1 MRSYTLRNIPDDVYK
16 SVQETARNNGRSF
29 NGEVLS
35 ILSDEASLSLRRKEM
50 RRDLPRFR
58 RFRDRVAQK
67 HPSRLDSVAM
77 IREDR
82 DAR

>member
-16 SVQETARNNGRSF
+16 SVQQAARSNGRSF

-35 ILSDEASLSLRRKEM
+35 ILSDEAKLALRRIEM

-58 RFRDRVAQK
+58 KFRDKLARK
-67 HPSRLDSVAM
+67 TPSRLDSVAL

-82 DAR
+82 DSR

>member
-16 SVQETARNNGRSF
+16 SVQAAARSNGRSF

-35 ILSDEASLSLRRKEM
+35 ILSDEAKLALRRIEM
-50 RRDLPRFR
+50 RRDLSKFR
-58 RFRDRVAQK
+58 KFRDKLARK
-67 HPSRLDSVAM
+67 SPSRLDSVAL

-82 DAR
+82 DVR